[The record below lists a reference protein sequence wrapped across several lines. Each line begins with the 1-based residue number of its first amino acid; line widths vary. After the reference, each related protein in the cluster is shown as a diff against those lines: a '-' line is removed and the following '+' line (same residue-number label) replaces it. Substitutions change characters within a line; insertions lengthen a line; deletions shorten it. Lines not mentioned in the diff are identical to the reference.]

1 MSRSGRFVAMA
12 QRDAEPVHVT
22 LIDALGTAPRRRLGA
37 TGLADFTCV
46 GEALWL
52 VAGDALR
59 RHPLAGG
66 SELAP
71 LALAGVDDAS
81 AGPGRLRAA
90 CLGQAA
96 LWLGQQS
103 LLIREAEDGALDAL
117 DVAGDIGSSTCV
129 GVLGGARLALADGPL
144 LRLCDVGQ
152 GEVMRTHLP
161 LSDSEPGE
169 VLDCRYLFGERALA
183 VLVAG
188 ADAAC
193 ILVLRPDGALVHR
206 VEVPRVT
213 VWAVAENRGRA
224 VLYRA
229 LAGAARTGAPA
240 LQPGRLLSVDL
251 RYGRLLAR
259 VDAPLVVADL
269 AVDADARYL
278 VVAGQRPAGLDVD
291 PGDENDGA
299 EDGREPDA
307 TGDTTDD
314 VADHAAGEATV
325 GRPAIVHLAYA
336 RIFGGAR
343 GQPRRDLAAGASLP
357 GPRPGDSGEPS
368 EPGVAGSE
376 PDRAGEPGAE
386 TGDTSEPGAT
396 GADTAMSDGE
406 PDSEFDAGSA
416 AAPRVDAAA
425 SMAVPGAAPA
435 HGNEPGQPVGPVYIP
450 PGPLLG
456 LGPPRRLPQ
465 VKNPPRVRP
474 YRSADEYLESM
485 LDLVAAQATRAV
497 ADAWD
502 RGELSLPS
510 AGQWP
515 SEHAVVGLMGARPGF
530 AAEFLESVT
539 AELGQLARET
549 SERML
554 ATVARGRGL
563 PLVELGMEL
572 GLSALHSQV
581 LLVVA
586 APALRGEIARL
597 YRILAADARRL
608 PCDVHLVERILGG
621 RDWKRRSEI
630 TDALAPEGKL
640 VRTGVILREADRG
653 LGVARLTVD
662 PAVVARVRG
671 TAVPGFALRHAD
683 RALEALWAPDD
694 VKRALVL
701 ALAEPPRDGT
711 AMRVLLR
718 GRRGSGRRTLAAALA
733 ARIGRPIADI
743 DCAYLPRPGTA
754 MAEALHTSLCRAVIG
769 GAVPCVSGL
778 EVLGADD
785 AEGIAHVRAVLRA
798 HPAPVLLR
806 ASPDLMPPVDPG
818 YVEVTLP
825 PLDETQRLAFW
836 DETLERHG
844 LRADD
849 AALLAAR
856 FRVGPGSIEAAAR
869 TVAGQ
874 RAPGS
879 EPGADADA
887 GAGADGD
894 AAASAGAGGDAG
906 AGADAGDDATGAL
919 DTALR
924 QHIESRMGANATRI
938 TRLAEW
944 SQVTL
949 PDELRESVLELI
961 ARVRQRRTV
970 FEHWG
975 FDRKIQ
981 SARGLS
987 ALFFG
992 PPGVG
997 KTMVAGVIAR
1007 DLGLDLY
1014 RVDLA
1019 HITSKWIGETE
1030 KNLSEV
1036 FEAGEDGQV
1045 IILFDEADSLF
1056 AKRTEVKSSVDRHA
1070 NQQVNYLLQRLD
1082 TFEGVA
1088 LLTTNREGSID
1099 KAFKRRMTMRLAF
1112 PFPDEDMRAR
1122 LWEAHLP
1129 ADIPRAGTF
1138 DLAELARR
1146 FPLSGGYIRNCALRA
1161 AFLAA
1166 AEGVP
1171 LSFAHLVRAVELEY
1185 HEMGKLAPSGRLE

>member
-1 MSRSGRFVAMA
+1 MSRSGRFVAMG

-22 LIDALGTAPRRRLGA
+22 LLDALGTAPRRRLGA

-52 VAGDALR
+52 VAGGVLR
-59 RHPLAGG
+59 RHALAGG
-66 SELAP
+66 TELPP
-71 LALAGVDDAS
+71 LALPNTDGGEDAEDVDGGQS
-81 AGPGRLRAA
+81 GPGRLRAA
-90 CLGQAA
+90 CHGQAA
-96 LWLGQQS
+96 LWLGHQS

-129 GVLGGARLALADGPL
+129 GVLGGGRLALADGPL

-161 LSDSEPGE
+161 LSGTEPGE
-169 VLDCRYLFGERALA
+169 VLDCRALFGERALA
-183 VLVAG
+183 VVVAG

-193 ILVLRPDGALVHR
+193 VLVLRPDGTLVHR
-206 VEVPRVT
+206 IEVPRVT
-213 VWAVAENRGRA
+213 AWAVAENRGRA
-224 VLYRA
+224 VLYRPP
-229 LAGAARTGAPA
+229 AGATQTGAQA

-278 VVAGQRPAGLDVD
+278 VVGGQRPAGIDTDVD
-291 PGDENDGA
+291 PDDDNADENAAAAA
-299 EDGREPDA
+299 EDGSESDTA
-307 TGDTTDD
+307 DGTTDD
-314 VADHAAGEATV
+314 DAGEATP
-325 GRPAIVHLAYA
+325 GRPAIMHLAYA
-336 RIFGGAR
+336 SIFGGAR

-357 GPRPGDSGEPS
+357 GPESGEP
-368 EPGVAGSE
+368 GAE

-386 TGDTSEPGAT
+386 AGDTSEPGAA
-396 GADTAMSDGE
+396 GADTAASEGE
-406 PDSEFDAGSA
+406 PDASGPVV
-416 AAPRVDAAA
+416 PRVDAAA
-425 SMAVPGAAPA
+425 SMPVPRLASA
-435 HGNEPGQPVGPVYIP
+435 HGNEPGQPAGPVYIP
-450 PGPLLG
+450 SGPLLG

-465 VKNPPRVRP
+465 VKNPPPVRP
-474 YRSADEYLESM
+474 YRSADEYVESM

-502 RGELSLPS
+502 RGELSLSS

-515 SEHAVVGLMGARPGF
+515 SEHTVVGLMGGRPGF
-530 AAEFLESVT
+530 AREFLASVT
-539 AELGQLARET
+539 AELGKLERET
-549 SERML
+549 IERML
-554 ATVARGRGL
+554 ATVARGRSL
-563 PLVELGMEL
+563 PLVELGLEL
-572 GLSALHSQV
+572 GLSALQSQV

-597 YRILAADARRL
+597 YRILAADTRRL

-630 TDALAPEGKL
+630 ADALAPDGTL
-640 VRTGVILREADRG
+640 VSAGLILRDADRG
-653 LGVARLTVD
+653 LGVARLSVD

-683 RALEALWAPDD
+683 RALEALWVPEE
-694 VKRALVL
+694 VKQALVL

-711 AMRVLLR
+711 AMRVLVR

-743 DCAYLPRPGTA
+743 DCMYLPRPGTA

-798 HPAPVLLR
+798 HPAPVILR

-825 PLDETQRLAFW
+825 QLDETLRLAFW
-836 DETLERHG
+836 HETLERHG

-849 AALLAAR
+849 VALLAAR
-856 FRVGPGSIEAAAR
+856 FRVGPGSIEAATR
-869 TVAGQ
+869 TVTDQ
-874 RAPGS
+874 RAPDR
-879 EPGADADA
+879 EPDADADA
-887 GAGADGD
+887 
-894 AAASAGAGGDAG
+894 SAGAN
-906 AGADAGDDATGAL
+906 ADADATAAL
-919 DTALR
+919 DMALR

-949 PDELRESVLELI
+949 PDELRLSVLELI

-975 FDRKIQ
+975 FDRKIH

-1030 KNLSEV
+1030 KNLAEV

-1045 IILFDEADSLF
+1045 VILFDEADSLF

-1122 LWEAHLP
+1122 LWEAHIP
-1129 ADIPRAGTF
+1129 SDIPRAGTF

>member
-12 QRDAEPVHVT
+12 QRDAEPVHVA
-22 LIDALGTAPRRRLGA
+22 LVDALGTAPRRRLSA
-37 TGLADFTCV
+37 AGLEDFACV

-52 VAGDALR
+52 VAGGVLR
-59 RHPLAGG
+59 RHALTDG

-71 LALAGVDDAS
+71 LALADAGGEPG
-81 AGPGRLRAA
+81 AGRLQPA
-90 CLGQAA
+90 CHGQAA
-96 LWLGQQS
+96 LWLGQRS
-103 LLIREAEDGALDAL
+103 LLIREAEDGTPEAL

-144 LRLCDVGQ
+144 LRLRDVGRD
-152 GEVMRTHLP
+152 ELMRAHLP
-161 LSDSEPGE
+161 LSGSEAGE
-169 VLDCRYLFGERALA
+169 VLACHYLFGERALA

-188 ADAAC
+188 AEAGAV
-193 ILVLRPDGALVHR
+193 LVLRPDGALIHR
-206 VEVPRVT
+206 IDVPRVAT
-213 VWAVAENRGRA
+213 WAVAENRGRA

-229 LAGAARTGAPA
+229 PAGAVAEAA
-240 LQPGRLLSVDL
+240 QQPGRLLSVDL

-259 VDAPLVVADL
+259 MDAPLLLADL

-278 VVAGQRPAGLDVD
+278 VLAGRRPVGADVD
-291 PGDENDGA
+291 PDDETDEAQDTDAGQA
-299 EDGREPDA
+299 DLARED
-307 TGDTTDD
+307 
-314 VADHAAGEATV
+314 AGEAAAE
-325 GRPAIVHLAYA
+325 RPAILHLAYA
-336 RIFGGAR
+336 SIFGGAP
-343 GQPRRDLAAGASLP
+343 GQPRRDLAAGANQP
-357 GPRPGDSGEPS
+357 GAGPGASDQAS
-368 EPGVAGSE
+368 EPGSASGPGQAKADTAEEASGERDESDHGAGGGETGAPALRLDAAAPTSG
-376 PDRAGEPGAE
+376 PASGQGGEPGLA
-386 TGDTSEPGAT
+386 
-396 GADTAMSDGE
+396 
-406 PDSEFDAGSA
+406 
-416 AAPRVDAAA
+416 
-425 SMAVPGAAPA
+425 
-435 HGNEPGQPVGPVYIP
+435 VGPVYVP

-456 LGPPRRLPQ
+456 LGPPRRLPR

-485 LDLVAAQATRAV
+485 LDLVAAQATRAI

-502 RGELSLPS
+502 RGELSVSS

-515 SEHAVVGLMGARPGF
+515 FEHAVVGLMGARPGF

-539 AELGQLARET
+539 EELGRLARET

-554 ATVARGRGL
+554 ATVARGRSL

-572 GLSALHSQV
+572 GLSALQSQV

-621 RDWKRRSEI
+621 RDWRRRREI
-630 TDALAPEGKL
+630 ADALAPDSTL
-640 VRTGVILREADRG
+640 VSAGLIQRDEEHG
-653 LGVARLTVD
+653 LGAARLSVD

-671 TAVPGFALRHAD
+671 TAVPGFALRQAE
-683 RALEALWAPDD
+683 RPLEALWAPEEI
-694 VKRALVL
+694 KRALVL
-701 ALAEPPRDGT
+701 ALAEPPRDGS
-711 AMRVLLR
+711 AVRVLLR
-718 GRRGSGRRTLAAALA
+718 GRRGSGRRTLAAALT

-743 DCAYLPRPGTA
+743 DCAHLPRPGTA
-754 MAEALHTSLCRAVIG
+754 MAEALHTILCRAVIA
-769 GAVPCVSGL
+769 GAVACVSGL

-798 HPAPVLLR
+798 HPAPVILR
-806 ASPDLMPPVDPG
+806 ASPELMPPVDPG
-818 YVEVTLP
+818 YIEVSLP
-825 PLDETQRLAFW
+825 QLDETMRLAFW
-836 DETLERHG
+836 HEALERHG
-844 LRADD
+844 LRAADV
-849 AALLAAR
+849 ALLAAR

-869 TVAGQ
+869 SVADQ
-874 RAPGS
+874 RAYAPGS
-879 EPGADADA
+879 EPGTDVRQSADADA
-887 GAGADGD
+887 
-894 AAASAGAGGDAG
+894 
-906 AGADAGDDATGAL
+906 DATTAL

-924 QHIESRMGANATRI
+924 QHIESRMGSNATRI

-949 PDELRESVLELI
+949 PDDLRESVLELI

-970 FEHWG
+970 YEHWG

-987 ALFFG
+987 ALFYG

-1019 HITSKWIGETE
+1019 QITSKWIGETE
-1030 KNLSEV
+1030 KNLAEV

-1045 IILFDEADSLF
+1045 VILFDEADSLF

-1122 LWEAHLP
+1122 LWEAHIP

-1171 LSFAHLVRAVELEY
+1171 LSYAHLVRAVELEY
-1185 HEMGKLAPSGRLE
+1185 QEMGKLAPSGRLE